1 MDEYNIREKHIKLT
15 TLKMDYNIL
24 KTSKTDE
31 FDHFNHDEREMSEF
45 RRDTLYRIQ
54 NTLSHIER
62 MLKEIDCRI
71 EYNLTRM
78 PIHLEVEIERS
89 LEKHLRDFVKF
100 KILRFLLVLHR
111 NLSGII
117 HKSYGYL
124 DPNPRYPKSVK

>member
-1 MDEYNIREKHIKLT
+1 MDEHGIREKHIKLT

-24 KTSKTDE
+24 KTSKKDE
-31 FDHFNHDEREMSEF
+31 FDYFNHNEREMSTF

-62 MLKEIDCRI
+62 MLKEIDRRI

-100 KILRFLLVLHR
+100 KILRF
-111 NLSGII
+111 
-117 HKSYGYL
+117 
-124 DPNPRYPKSVK
+124 